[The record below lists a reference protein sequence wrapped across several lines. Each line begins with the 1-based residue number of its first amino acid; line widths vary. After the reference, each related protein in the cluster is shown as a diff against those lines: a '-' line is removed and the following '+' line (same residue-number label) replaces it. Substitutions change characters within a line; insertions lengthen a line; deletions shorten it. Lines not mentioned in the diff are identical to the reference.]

1 MGKRIF
7 LPLFFIFVTVNAF
20 SRSLAFQIVQHNDSI
35 KKVCR
40 SAYVIED
47 QMMNYF
53 FENGFVV
60 SNSSAEVSFSAE
72 DDRRL
77 WAAGYS
83 GAAYGA
89 FDDFVQIHLY
99 FGKNANDEGKV
110 ALGLIDTISWKIIS
124 MKSGKFLE
132 ESKKSIG
139 KPINKDTEE
148 NVRNF
153 ANDFASH
160 IKTVLRNEA

>member
-7 LPLFFIFVTVNAF
+7 LPLFFIFAAANGF
-20 SRSLAFQIVQHNDSI
+20 SASLAFQIVQHNDSL
-35 KKVCR
+35 KKICL

-47 QMMNYF
+47 EIMNYF

-72 DDRRL
+72 DDQRL
-77 WAAGYS
+77 WSDGYY
-83 GAAYGA
+83 GAASGA

-99 FGKNANDEGKV
+99 FAKNANDEGKV
-110 ALGLIDTISWKIIS
+110 ALSLIDTISWKIIS
-124 MKSGKFLE
+124 VKSGKCLE

-139 KPINKDTEE
+139 KPMNKDSEE

-160 IKTVLRNEA
+160 IKTVLRNGA